1 MKNGKWIFALFSTA
15 ALLAMVGIG
24 LAVAFRSI
32 PLIFVAIAVLGAI
45 MAVGFRKKREMI
57 QAGLL

>member
-1 MKNGKWIFALFSTA
+1 MKNVKWIFVLYSIA

-32 PLIFVAIAVLGAI
+32 PMVFLAMALLGVI
-45 MAVGFRKKREMI
+45 MFFGFKKKRSMI
-57 QAGLL
+57 DAGLL